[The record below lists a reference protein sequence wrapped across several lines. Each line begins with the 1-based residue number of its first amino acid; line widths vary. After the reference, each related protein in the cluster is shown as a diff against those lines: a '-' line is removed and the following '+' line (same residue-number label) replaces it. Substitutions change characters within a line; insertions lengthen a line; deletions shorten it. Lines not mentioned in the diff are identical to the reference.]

1 METGPDITTTGDLG
15 YAQPRHLTPDAPNP
29 LNPARFAKAI
39 GAGVLAAL
47 GVLYAALA
55 DNQVSAQEWAGIAQ
69 AAAAAGAVVYG
80 IPNKATA

>member
-1 METGPDITTTGDLG
+1 MTETNG
-15 YAQPRHLTPDAPNP
+15 YAQPRLDPRHAAPATG
-29 LNPARFAKAI
+29 NPAKYAKAI
-39 GAGVLAAL
+39 GAAVLAGL

-80 IPNKATA
+80 IPNKAGA

>member
-1 METGPDITTTGDLG
+1 MTETNG
-15 YAQPRHLTPDAPNP
+15 YAQPRLDPRHAAPATGTG
-29 LNPARFAKAI
+29 NPAKYAKAI
-39 GAGVLAAL
+39 GAAVLAGL

-80 IPNKATA
+80 IPNKVAA